1 MACTLDC
8 GWLKYK
14 TSHWMQKY
22 YAFECDLLIP
32 DSRTAFSHVDV
43 ASWLNSKQSITSIP
57 FLVVVRPVI
66 SCPPSFI
73 YFKTL

>member
-32 DSRTAFSHVDV
+32 NSRTALMLMLH
-43 ASWLNSKQSITSIP
+43 P
-57 FLVVVRPVI
+57 G
-66 SCPPSFI
+66 
-73 YFKTL
+73 